1 MAMNSRTLTRPPAG
15 LSAAHRRT
23 RSTPFGGAA
32 SLPSSDALLVLAA
45 ALVALAVF
53 ELAAWLTR
61 APLSTLIYS
70 VTCVPLVL
78 FLTALAWER
87 RR

>member
-1 MAMNSRTLTRPPAG
+1 MATNSRTLTRPQG
-15 LSAAHRRT
+15 LATAQRRT
-23 RSTPFGGAA
+23 RSASFGLAA
-32 SLPSSDALLVLAA
+32 SFPSSDALLVLAA

-61 APLSTLIYS
+61 APLATLIYS